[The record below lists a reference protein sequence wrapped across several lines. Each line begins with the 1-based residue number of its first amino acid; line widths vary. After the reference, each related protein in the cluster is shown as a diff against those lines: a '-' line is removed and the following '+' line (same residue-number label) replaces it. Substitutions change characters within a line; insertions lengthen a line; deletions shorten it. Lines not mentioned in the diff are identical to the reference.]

1 MERLTKHSKQT
12 SHENGIC
19 CTHFRG
25 PECLEVGGNCA
36 MNCKW
41 EEAAWSRL
49 AAYEDKELEPEEVL
63 PKDKAD
69 EIALKLMCLADL
81 ESLCSYTRLREL
93 AEADKNGRVVVLP
106 RWKNEEERLER
117 QRLMRIMTDGAI
129 DRLMKNP
136 LKEENGPDIAE
147 LRVVNTDRLLELAK
161 ADEDG
166 RLFHLPM
173 EPGRSMLC
181 QEYFERPWVM
191 KNVTLCVQY
200 KSSAGII
207 FYMGY
212 DVFRGLVERGRITPL
227 SQEGE
232 EMLEGKANV
241 WHQRGAVCGMAR
253 KVLAGHRAFEAGV
266 PLLRGD
272 HAGRRGLHRI
282 LQRGCNGQG
291 CDRAQHPGGH
301 HNGHYPDQCRDHQR
315 HDRALRRG

>member
-1 MERLTKHSKQT
+1 MERLTEHSKQT

-25 PECLEVGGNCA
+25 PECLRVGGNCA

-49 AAYEDKELEPEEVL
+49 AAYEDTRLEPEEIDMDHEAAEQL
-63 PKDKAD
+63 RHLCRNCDID
-69 EIALKLMCLADL
+69 RL
-81 ESLCSYTRLREL
+81 EEL
-93 AEADKNGRVVVLP
+93 AEADK
-106 RWKNEEERLER
+106 E
-117 QRLMRIMTDGAI
+117 
-129 DRLMKNP
+129 
-136 LKEENGPDIAE
+136 
-147 LRVVNTDRLLELAK
+147 
-161 ADEDG
+161 G
-166 RLFHLPM
+166 RLFLLPM

-241 WHQRGAVCGMAR
+241 
-253 KVLAGHRAFEAGV
+253 
-266 PLLRGD
+266 
-272 HAGRRGLHRI
+272 
-282 LQRGCNGQG
+282 
-291 CDRAQHPGGH
+291 
-301 HNGHYPDQCRDHQR
+301 
-315 HDRALRRG
+315 